1 MHDKRR
7 STKGV
12 DFRRANTNRS
22 VRRKQLD
29 RVIGPILG
37 AMGPGRIRI
46 VIGLPDSQHASLKC
60 EVFDSRRVPHGKPVE
75 SRVRFGVFRSF
86 VFDVEDL
93 GENERYS
100 YVIKDDVGP
109 VDLGSGLEESDCC
122 FWAPGEFSEED
133 YFILLSC
140 NDPFSADGKSTGAQ
154 WAMWERLEEDTRNDA
169 HCRLLLLGGD
179 QVYCDELEKSKDGG
193 QGFVR
198 KLELSGDNSGV
209 EDRLRVAFI
218 RQYHKYWGH
227 AAFRKVNARVPSL
240 AMWDDHDITDGWG
253 SRLESFQ
260 GNEIKPHWQRY
271 FEVAR
276 EAFEA
281 YQAVRN
287 PAPFTEGGYTSL
299 LDIGKSRFYL
309 MDFRSERNARKAQL
323 WSEES
328 HDRFMKSL
336 SEVPGHISKVFVL
349 SPVVALRCNIE
360 GDRRISRISETLF
373 ALRRWLKDRPAAN
386 AVRFLAVANL
396 VVLFT
401 SIMATMLLPSWIG
414 LTEYGSSQQNNL
426 VAAIQIAADLF
437 WITGALAIPVLAC
450 LLAMLLPKIPE
461 LPDISDDMSDALTSE
476 DNRVTFTTILKGLFS
491 LRDREKYVAI
501 LAGDIHVGGLSE
513 FIRTSRGKTTSIP
526 QIVSSPIG
534 SQPMPKV
541 VEGLTT
547 TTSEMRMWSGKEERC
562 YGKNLFYQ
570 SKRNY
575 VKIYLNR
582 LGSGSG
588 KPLLYFFEGH
598 TEPTALHDSTLPPVD

>member
-1 MHDKRR
+1 MNKI
-7 STKGV
+7 
-12 DFRRANTNRS
+12 
-22 VRRKQLD
+22 
-29 RVIGPILG
+29 IGPFLG

-46 VIGLPDSQHASLKC
+46 VIGLPDSRHASLKC
-60 EVFDSRRVPHGKPVE
+60 EVFNSRRVPHGKPIE
-75 SRVRFGVFRSF
+75 SRPTFGVFRSF

-93 GENERYS
+93 RENEQYS
-100 YVIKDDVGP
+100 YVIRDGEGP
-109 VDLGSGLEESDCC
+109 IDLGSGLEASDCC
-122 FWAPGEFSEED
+122 FRAPGEFCEED
-133 YFILLSC
+133 YCILLSC
-140 NDPFSADGKSTGAQ
+140 NDPFVADDKSTGAG
-154 WAMWERLEEDTRNDA
+154 WAMWERLEEDTRDDA
-169 HCRLLLLGGD
+169 RCRLLLLGGD

-209 EDRLRVAFI
+209 EDRLREAFI
-218 RQYHKYWGH
+218 GQYHKYWGH

-323 WSEES
+323 WSEKS
-328 HDRFMKSL
+328 HDAFMKSL
-336 SEVPGHISKVFVL
+336 KEVPDGILKVFVL
-349 SPVVALRCNIE
+349 SPVVALRCNFE
-360 GDRRISRISETLF
+360 GDRRISRISRTLF
-373 ALRRWLKDRPAAN
+373 ALRRWLKDRPAAD

-396 VVLFT
+396 VVLFA
-401 SIMATMLLPSWIG
+401 SVIASALLPSWMG
-414 LTEYGSSQQNNL
+414 LTEDGSSQRNVL
-426 VAAIQIAADLF
+426 IAAMQIAADLF
-437 WITGALAIPVLAC
+437 WITGALAIPALAC
-450 LLAMLLPKIPE
+450 LVAMLLPKIPE
-461 LPDISDDMSDALTSE
+461 LPDISDDMSDALTSD
-476 DNRVTFTTILKGLFS
+476 DNRETFTTILKGLFA

-526 QIVSSPIG
+526 QIVSSPIA
-534 SQPMPKV
+534 SKPMPKA

-547 TTSEMRMWSGKEERC
+547 TTSEMPMWSGKKDTC

-575 VKIYLNR
+575 VRIYPNR
-582 LGSGSG
+582 LGPGSG
-588 KPLLYFFEGH
+588 KPLLYYFEEH
-598 TEPTALHDSTLPPVD
+598 AEPTALHDSTLPPVD